1 MQLYVFT
8 LGILLGSFFN
18 VVGLRVPLN
27 KSIVKPRSHCPYC
40 GQTLSWFEL
49 IPVISYLLQGG
60 KCRSCRAPVSP
71 LYPFVELV
79 TGLLFVSAP
88 LLTGWTAELFVAWSL
103 ISLVVIVFITDIKY
117 MIIPDKV
124 LLVFAVIFLLERVFL
139 PLDPWWDSFLGA
151 AVGFG
156 LLLLITVVS
165 KGGMGF
171 GDVKLFAVLGFATGT
186 KVVLLAF
193 FLATLF
199 GAVFGLIGMMAGKL
213 EKEKPIP
220 FGPFIG
226 LGALTAYL
234 FGEELLYWYIHSFI

>member
-40 GQTLSWFEL
+40 GHTLSWFEL

-88 LLTGWTAELFVAWSL
+88 LLTGWSAELFVAWSL

-151 AVGFG
+151 AAGFG

-186 KVVLLAF
+186 KLVLLAF

-213 EKEKPIP
+213 EKKKPIP

-226 LGALTAYL
+226 LGALTAYF